1 MPEPADGRTVQV
13 ARLHRLP
20 GDAYTPAGTGGGRSA
35 RLTAVTDD
43 HPHGSGLVEWIA
55 MTVDCPEPDAM
66 ADFYI
71 ALCGGRVTRRLP
83 GEASVDAGGRLIN
96 FRAVPG
102 YRPPTWPSPEV
113 PLHAH
118 FEYVVQDPYV
128 AAQHLLSLGASLATH
143 QDPDD
148 PDLVVMLDPAGHPF
162 CLIRS
167 SVAVRFDGA

>member
-43 HPHGSGLVEWIA
+43 HSHGSGLVEWIA

-83 GEASVDAGGRLIN
+83 GEASVDARGTADQFPGRTGLQ
-96 FRAVPG
+96 AP
-102 YRPPTWPSPEV
+102 
-113 PLHAH
+113 
-118 FEYVVQDPYV
+118 DV
-128 AAQHLLSLGASLATH
+128 ALA
-143 QDPDD
+143 
-148 PDLVVMLDPAGHPF
+148 
-162 CLIRS
+162 
-167 SVAVRFDGA
+167 